1 MIITEKKEAKI
12 PLCNLSVN
20 GSVLRQAQ
28 KFEYLGTVVNW
39 DARDEIELNVRNAK
53 SKASFQ
59 QMKAILCIKNISF
72 KIRYRVLNC

>member
-12 PLCNLSVN
+12 PPCNLLAN
-20 GSVLRQAQ
+20 GLVLRQVQ

-59 QMKAILCIKNISF
+59 QIKAILCNKNISF
-72 KIRYRVLNC
+72 K